1 MKAKPEELE
10 TAAVYAP
17 IADLHPWEDNPRNN
31 EGAVSKV
38 AESIKRFG
46 FGSPIIARKANGMII
61 AGHTRWLASQ
71 SLGLDKVPVRYLDL
85 DEVDAKLLAISDN
98 SIGEIAEWEPTTL
111 AEQLDELKA
120 HGVDLDVTG
129 WGEDKIDEILDALP
143 DALNPSQDSQYTAKI
158 ETPVYEI
165 QGDRPAE
172 SELYDTTKSQ
182 ALIDRIKASEIDPE
196 IELFLLAAAARH
208 TSFRYDRI
216 AEYYA
221 HAGPEIQELMEDSA
235 LVIIDFEK
243 AIEAGFVKMSKAI
256 AEAVGKDY
264 ASE

>member
-1 MKAKPEELE
+1 MENEELE

-17 IADLHPWEDNPRNN
+17 ITDLHPWEDNPRNN
-31 EGAVSKV
+31 EGAVPKV

-111 AEQLDELKA
+111 AAQLDELKA

-129 WGEDKIDEILDALP
+129 WGEDKIDEILQNVDDYADITDHSESDLGFTYQI
-143 DALNPSQDSQYTAKI
+143 LI
-158 ETPVYEI
+158 EDLTE
-165 QGDRPAE
+165 E
-172 SELYDTTKSQ
+172 SQ
-182 ALIDRIKASEIDPE
+182 AQLYEKLE
-196 IELFLLAAAARH
+196 
-208 TSFRYDRI
+208 
-216 AEYYA
+216 
-221 HAGPEIQELMEDSA
+221 QEGYKCRPLT
-235 LVIIDFEK
+235 I
-243 AIEAGFVKMSKAI
+243 
-256 AEAVGKDY
+256 
-264 ASE
+264 